1 MRFKLTKRKKR
12 DLAKKA
18 IQNANRGICKNKRK
32 YADVYDAWEWS
43 KYYYIRGGVI
53 STPYQCVG
61 TNHYHLTS
69 HATVG
74 DLSHIPPEY
83 RELFVTVS
91 QTEEDCFWSRLQQ
104 FIGIK
109 KI

>member
-18 IQNANRGICKNKRK
+18 IQYANRNICKDKRK
-32 YADVYDAWEWS
+32 YTDVGDAWEWAE
-43 KYYYIRGGVI
+43 YYYIRGGVI

-61 TNHYHLTS
+61 TNHYHLTKK
-69 HATVG
+69 ATIG
-74 DLSHIPPEY
+74 NLSHIPEEY
-83 RELFVTVS
+83 RELFATVD
-91 QTEEDCFWSRLQQ
+91 QEEEDCFWRRLQE

-109 KI
+109 